1 MFIESKIIQSPRTA
15 GWIEVICG
23 CMFSGKTEELI
34 RRITRAKIARQ
45 EIVIFKPAM
54 ENRYHAKHVVS
65 HNANAIYA
73 TPVEIASSIL
83 PLVGNASVVG
93 IDEAQF
99 FGGDLTEV
107 VVRLAYEGRRV
118 IIAGL
123 DMDYLGKPFGYMPEL
138 MAVAEYVTK
147 TQAVCIQCG
156 NPASFSHRLTLS
168 QEQILLGETDAYEA
182 LCRKCFHEAEKTHS

>member
-1 MFIESKIIQSPRTA
+1 MFIESKIIQNTKTS

-45 EIVIFKPAM
+45 KIAIFKPAM
-54 ENRYHAKHVVS
+54 ENRYHSKHVIS
-65 HNANAIYA
+65 HNANAIYSNPVDVASEIFQLAQEA
-73 TPVEIASSIL
+73 T
-83 PLVGNASVVG
+83 VVG

-99 FGGDLTEV
+99 FGEDLIAV
-107 VVRLAYEGRRV
+107 VVKLAQEGKRV

-123 DMDYLGKPFGYMPEL
+123 DMDYRGQPFGYMPQL

-147 TQAVCIQCG
+147 TQAVCLNCG
-156 NPASFSHRLTLS
+156 NPASFSHRLNPS
-168 QEQILLGETDAYEA
+168 DEQILLGETDLYEA
-182 LCRKCFHEAEKTHS
+182 LCRKCFNDVVHA